1 MRTSLDFYT
10 GFDSLPGTVIA
21 FAPLSSTAD
30 VLPIL
35 SRIGIFGGATEFQQE
50 EIFRWL
56 ELGVVRQGEYIFRKG
71 EEPSHIYI
79 VKRGEIELLI
89 PGADVTIQKKKL
101 SVGECFGQ
109 VALMSMHRHA
119 ISAVASEDS
128 EVIVLSRRS
137 LHQLRHEDIEL
148 FALLIMNIARE
159 LARRLT
165 FTDEMLLNSYNQREE
180 LTAVPFGGK

>member
-1 MRTSLDFYT
+1 
-10 GFDSLPGTVIA
+10 VIA
-21 FAPLSSTAD
+21 FAPLTNSSE

-56 ELGVVRQGEYIFRKG
+56 EVGTVQQGEYIFEKG

-79 VKRGEIELLI
+79 VKRGAIELLI
-89 PGADVTIQKKKL
+89 PSADVTIQKKTL
-101 SVGECFGQ
+101 GVGECFGQ

-119 ISAVASEDS
+119 ISAVASECS

-165 FTDEMLLNSYNQREE
+165 FTDEMLLNSYSNRDE
-180 LTAVPFGGK
+180 LMAMPFGAK

>member
-1 MRTSLDFYT
+1 VISFSPLRNTS
-10 GFDSLPGTVIA
+10 
-21 FAPLSSTAD
+21 D

-56 ELGVVRQGEYIFRKG
+56 EIGIVQHGQYIFEKG

-89 PGADVTIQKKKL
+89 PGAGVTIQKKRL

-109 VALMSMHRHA
+109 VALMSMNRHA

-165 FTDEMLLNSYNQREE
+165 YTDEMLLNSYHHREE
-180 LTAVPFGGK
+180 LAAMPFSGK